1 MFKSKHLF
9 WGVILLCVLFISS
22 ASASAPRFLSYL
34 KMSEAELIIIGTVSN
49 QKLLSGKT
57 EMRKISN
64 NSYSV
69 SFTFDGMIYHI
80 KVEEVLLDKRQ
91 AKGNG
96 SKKLSDVF
104 AFVPYPFSNVS
115 PGCVKGERY
124 LVFLDRL
131 DIDPRIVKKHQL
143 KRENT
148 YAFLSD
154 IMAAARQLSSAK
166 ETPSIS
172 QYIKENLQYAEL
184 TKVFF
189 NVMKIRDSA
198 ERLEQLKGLLEDLCS
213 LEDPWL
219 KDQLKGCTAIGNLD
233 HSLNQDCDTITIR
246 LKGASDGKTQKIHP
260 PI

>member
-49 QKLLSGKT
+49 QQLLSGKT

-69 SFTFDGMIYHI
+69 SFPIDGMIYHI

-104 AFVPYPFSNVS
+104 AFVGRPSPNVS
-115 PGCVKGERY
+115 PSCVKGERY

-131 DIDPRIVKKHQL
+131 DIDPRIVKRHQL
-143 KRENT
+143 KIENT
-148 YAFLSD
+148 YAFVSD
-154 IMAAARQLSSAK
+154 SIAGARRLSSDK
-166 ETPSIS
+166 ETPLMS
-172 QYIKENLQYAEL
+172 QYIKENLEYAEA
-184 TKVFF
+184 TKTFC
-189 NVMKIRDSA
+189 NIIKIRDLA
-198 ERLEQLKGLLEDLCS
+198 ERLEQLKGLL
-213 LEDPWL
+213 
-219 KDQLKGCTAIGNLD
+219 
-233 HSLNQDCDTITIR
+233 
-246 LKGASDGKTQKIHP
+246 KIFAHWK
-260 PI
+260 ILG